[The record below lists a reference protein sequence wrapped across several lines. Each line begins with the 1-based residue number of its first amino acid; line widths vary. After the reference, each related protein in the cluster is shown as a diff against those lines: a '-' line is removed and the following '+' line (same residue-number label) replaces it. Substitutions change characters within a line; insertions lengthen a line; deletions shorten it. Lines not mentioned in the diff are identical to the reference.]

1 MLRRAWKRRLAGARR
16 ACCNRSVLRARADLE
31 PDIASAAALIG
42 DPSRAAIL
50 AALADGRALPA
61 GELARVAGISPQ
73 TASSHLDRLFKAHL
87 LGVEV
92 QGRHHYYR
100 LRDARVAAALESL
113 PVIARPARALTE
125 PRTEAVRAL
134 RFARTCYGH
143 LAGTLGVAVTEA
155 LCAHGFLASADASY
169 VVTPSGRSWFRD
181 HRIAVESLTR
191 RPLAKACL
199 DWSERRHHIAGA
211 LGVALTMRAL
221 ELGWIARVRESRAVR
236 VTDRG
241 RQALS
246 FELGIDPQSLS
257 LSTLRRLP

>member
-113 PVIARPARALTE
+113 AVIARPARAW
-125 PRTEAVRAL
+125 TEAVRAL

-221 ELGWIARVRESRAVR
+221 ELGWIARVCESRAVR

-246 FELGIDPQSLS
+246 SELGIDPQSLS